1 MASLAARM
9 RGVRLERGFASFR
22 KGCWT
27 HIDKEEV
34 GKVNQMKL
42 KYRRT
47 LMKKI

>member
-22 KGCWT
+22 KGCCT
-27 HIDKEEV
+27 KIDKEEV
-34 GKVNQMKL
+34 GKVNKVQMKL

-47 LMKKI
+47 